1 MVLCGFPMNTEK
13 VSMLLQKSE
22 PESLLGSHC
31 FIRKVQGSRHFGL
44 RDMVRPREAEIWLIC
59 AGPHAFLPGRA
70 HARSHSST
78 RQLQGGE
85 RMARQEKR

>member
-44 RDMVRPREAEIWLIC
+44 RDMVRPWEAEIWLIC
-59 AGPHAFLPGRA
+59 VGPQCLPSREGPCQVPLLHTTTPGR
-70 HARSHSST
+70 
-78 RQLQGGE
+78 
-85 RMARQEKR
+85 